1 MKDLAL
7 LAIDTAKARGAS
19 YADVRIIE
27 TARERLSVRN
37 GAIGEVLEEDN
48 AGFGVRVLRNG
59 AWGFACAPRLAKAE
73 IERLAGR
80 STRRPRASA
89 LAKNGEVRLAEEPA
103 WQDTWCTPCTLNPF
117 KVSREEKLDL
127 LFRVDDLLRRRPEI
141 KVARSTLEFL
151 REKQWFASTEGSL
164 IYQDLLR
171 SGGGYAATAVGHG
184 DSQTRSYP
192 MSFDGQFKSGGY
204 EVVLGLRFLENAEKT
219 RDEAIALLTAE
230 PCPRRTADLI
240 LGNGQ
245 LCLQIHESVGH
256 PNELDRVLGWEANYA
271 GRSFNTVDHLGTFR
285 YGSDL
290 VNLVADTTVPGGLA
304 TFGYDDDGVK
314 AQRWHVVKEGIFT
327 GYFETRDT
335 APLIGRGRS
344 NGCSRAEGWRNVP
357 ITRIPNLSL
366 MPGTWTLEALIADT
380 KDGIFMDTNRSWSID
395 QMRLNFQFGCE
406 IAWEIKDGKL
416 GKMLKN
422 PTYQGITPQFWRSC
436 DAVCGHDEWDLVGV
450 INCGKGEPG
459 QTAEMSHG
467 SAPARFR
474 GVEVGIRAAK

>member
-7 LAIDTAKARGAS
+7 LAIDTAKSRGAS

-27 TARERLSVRN
+27 TAREAISVRN
-37 GAIGEVLEEDN
+37 GALGEISQEDD
-48 AGFGVRVLRNG
+48 AGFGVRVLKNG
-59 AWGFACAPRLAKAE
+59 AWGFACAPRVSKAE
-73 IERLAGR
+73 IERVAAR
-80 STRRPRASA
+80 AVEVAEASA
-89 LAKNGEVRLAEEPA
+89 IVKRSDVRLAEEPA
-103 WQDTWCTPCTLNPF
+103 WQDTWCTPYVLNPF
-117 KVSREEKLDL
+117 RVSQEEKLAL
-127 LFRVDDLLRRRPEI
+127 LFKIDEILRRRPEI
-141 KVARSTLEFL
+141 KVSIARLGFL
-151 REKQWFASTEGSL
+151 REKQWFASTDGSL

-171 SGGGYAATAVGHG
+171 SGGGFAATAVGNG
-184 DSQTRSYP
+184 DSQTRSFP
-192 MSFDGQFKSGGY
+192 MSFEGQFKSGGY
-204 EVVLGLRFLENAEKT
+204 EIVLGLRLLENAERT
-219 RDEAIALLTAE
+219 RDEAIALLSAE
-230 PCPRRTADLI
+230 PCPRKTTDLI

-256 PNELDRVLGWEANYA
+256 ANELDRVLGWEANYA
-271 GRSFNTVDHLGTFR
+271 GRSFNTIDHLGKFR
-285 YGSDL
+285 YGSEI

-314 AQRWHVVKEGIFT
+314 AQRFHVVKDGIFT

-335 APLIGRGRS
+335 APFVGHERS
-344 NGCSRAEGWRNVP
+344 NGCNRAEGWRNIP

-366 MPGTWTLEALIADT
+366 MPGTWKLEDLIADT

-395 QMRLNFQFGCE
+395 QLRLNFQFGCE
-406 IAWEIKDGKL
+406 VAWEIKDGKL

-436 DAVCGHDEWDLVGV
+436 DAICDHDHWDLIGV
-450 INCGKGEPG
+450 INCGKGQPG

-474 GVEVGIRAAK
+474 GVEVGIRAGK